1 MSRVKE
7 NPRHRLHNED
17 PSAESESLVRSPSI
31 LGRWFDGSSSVGAA
45 NNNYSLVGASEAKK
59 REKRARESESLR
71 EREREPARESERA
84 SQPANQPASERRSCL
99 PVWLLACLLALRL
112 ASSSE
117 IGRCRHALYLH
128 LPTSRISVR
137 PTTSDLRTLVR

>member
-1 MSRVKE
+1 MSRVEE

-59 REKRARESESLR
+59 REKRARESER

-84 SQPANQPASERRSCL
+84 SQPTSQPAKESLVCQSGC
-99 PVWLLACLLALRL
+99 LLACTLRL

>member
-59 REKRARESESLR
+59 REKRARESER
-71 EREREPARESERA
+71 ERERACLLESLRERA
-84 SQPANQPASERRSCL
+84 SQPASQRKKVLSASLVAC
-99 PVWLLACLLALRL
+99 LLACLAPCLFVRNRALPSRTIL
-112 ASSSE
+112 TST
-117 IGRCRHALYLH
+117 YLPN
-128 LPTSRISVR
+128 LC
-137 PTTSDLRTLVR
+137 TTDHQ